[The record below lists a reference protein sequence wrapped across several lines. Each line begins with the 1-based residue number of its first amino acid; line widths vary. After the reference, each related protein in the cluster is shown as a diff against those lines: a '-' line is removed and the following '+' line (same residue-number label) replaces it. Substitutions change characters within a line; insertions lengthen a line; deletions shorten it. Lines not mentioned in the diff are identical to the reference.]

1 MSNRKTIN
9 EKIEAAKIEKQQ
21 AEARIKKLLQ
31 EQKAQERKDRNHRL
45 CKRGGKLEKLFPE
58 LARLTEEQFETFVE
72 KCLRTNHTRRILAE
86 LAPPESGQASNN
98 PVVENSED
106 TVTQS
111 TEMVAGNYAASGM
124 IETKPVSMANNTNTN
139 KNIKPA
145 QAVARHSGNANGKP
159 AEPARV
165 AV

>member
-31 EQKAQERKDRNHRL
+31 EQKSQERKDRNHRL
-45 CKRGGKLEKLFPE
+45 CRRGGKLEKLFPE
-58 LARLTEEQFETFVE
+58 LALLTEEQFETFVE

-86 LAPPESGQASNN
+86 LAPPESVQAVNN
-98 PVVENSED
+98 TAVEIGED
-106 TVTQS
+106 TATQS
-111 TEMVAGNYAASGM
+111 VKSVA
-124 IETKPVSMANNTNTN
+124 
-139 KNIKPA
+139 
-145 QAVARHSGNANGKP
+145 QHSGSVGGRP
-159 AEPARV
+159 AEAARV